1 MNSTA
6 ELMDKA
12 ERGVLTHEE
21 LVEVM
26 MNGAAKH
33 GLPTPSRET
42 LLAQVR
48 ERHPTPADVSAWVRG
63 SFKMYS
69 SFMMDNA
76 PGGNA

>member
-12 ERGVLTHEE
+12 ERGVVTHEE
-21 LVEVM
+21 LVDVM

-33 GLPTPSRET
+33 GVPTPPRDV

-48 ERHPTPADVSAWVRG
+48 ERHPTPADVSAFVRG
-63 SFKMYS
+63 SFKMFSAY
-69 SFMMDNA
+69 MMDNA